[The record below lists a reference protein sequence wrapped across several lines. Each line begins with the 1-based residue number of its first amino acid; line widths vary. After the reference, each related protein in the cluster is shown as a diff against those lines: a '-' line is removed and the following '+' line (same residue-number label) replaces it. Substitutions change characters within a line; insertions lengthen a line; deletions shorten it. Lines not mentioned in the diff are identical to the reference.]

1 MKTVKYY
8 IPLFS
13 LLSIALSS
21 CNSTAEP
28 APPPQSLTNHVA
40 ETIKHQV
47 EKKVQKAADKVEEAL
62 KPKGSSTESSS
73 SADLNNPTITD

>member
-21 CNSTAEP
+21 CNSTEEP
-28 APPPQSLTNHVA
+28 PPPPQSLTNHVA
-40 ETIKHQV
+40 DTIKHQV
-47 EKKVQKAADKVEEAL
+47 EKKVQKVADKIEKEL
-62 KPKGSSTESSS
+62 KPKV
-73 SADLNNPTITD
+73 LQ